1 MSKKRQVTAA
11 FVLGGLLALGALAA
25 LGTGVA
31 QQPGDAGDETGD
43 EFVRVTA
50 SGAAEAEAD
59 AAEVTLAVE
68 ARDDDPSAARQQV
81 ANGVQSTRAALAS
94 VGVSDD
100 DIHTTGY
107 TLRESGRFERE
118 GDVPRHYARH
128 TLRVELNGTDRVG
141 EVIDAAVGGGATT
154 VSGVSFTVSDEKRSE
169 LKNEA
174 LETAMDNARSQ
185 AEAVAGAG
193 GVSVTSV
200 RSVSTGDTGFSPVS
214 VGRGAFDAAESAGT
228 EVDPGPVGVD
238 ATVEVV
244 YEISS

>member
-1 MSKKRQVTAA
+1 MSKKRQITAA

-68 ARDDDPSAARQQV
+68 ARNDDPSAARQEV
-81 ANGVQSTRAALAS
+81 ANGIQSTRAALAA

-100 DIHTTGY
+100 DIHTTDY
-107 TLRESGRFERE
+107 TLREAQRFERE
-118 GDVPRHYARH
+118 ENVPRHYARH
-128 TLRVELNGTDRVG
+128 SLRVELNGTDRVG
-141 EVIDAAVGGGATT
+141 EVIDAAVEGGATT
-154 VSGVSFTVSDEKRSE
+154 VEGVTFTVSDEKRSE
-169 LKNEA
+169 LKGEA

-185 AEAVAGAG
+185 ADAVAGAG
-193 GVSVTSV
+193 GISVTRV
-200 RSVSTGDTGFSPVS
+200 RSVSTGDTGFSPV
-214 VGRGAFDAAESAGT
+214 RFEREELDAARSAGT
-228 EVDPGPVGVD
+228 QVDPGPVSVD
-238 ATVEVV
+238 AQVEVV
-244 YEISS
+244 YDVSS